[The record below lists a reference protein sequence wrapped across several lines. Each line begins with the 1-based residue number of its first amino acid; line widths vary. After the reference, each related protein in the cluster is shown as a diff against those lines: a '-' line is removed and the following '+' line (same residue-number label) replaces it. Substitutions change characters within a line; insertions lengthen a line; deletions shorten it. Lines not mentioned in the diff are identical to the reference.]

1 MYGPHVVRIADEFCR
16 RSIGAENGKWNRS
29 MEKDKNIPL
38 FGRVLAWCFAQGAC
52 GKTAAATY
60 AVKLPF
66 VRLNPA

>member
-1 MYGPHVVRIADEFCR
+1 MYRPHVVRIADEFCR
-16 RSIGAENGKWNRS
+16 RSIEGESGKWNRS
-29 MEKDKNIPL
+29 MEKDKNIL
-38 FGRVLAWCFAQGAC
+38 LVFLLVASCFAQGAC

>member
-1 MYGPHVVRIADEFCR
+1 MYRPHVIRIADEFCGQ
-16 RSIGAENGKWNRS
+16 SIGAASGKWNRS
-29 MEKDKNIPL
+29 VKKDKNIL
-38 FGRVLAWCFAQGAC
+38 WFGRVLAWCFAQGGR